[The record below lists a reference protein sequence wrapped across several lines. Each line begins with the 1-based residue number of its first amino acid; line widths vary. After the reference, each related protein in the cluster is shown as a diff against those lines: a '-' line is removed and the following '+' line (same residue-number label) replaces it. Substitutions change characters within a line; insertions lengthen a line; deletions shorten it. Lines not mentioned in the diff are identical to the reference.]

1 MIRTDAVSVSAGVVL
16 ETMKVSSPVRVG
28 RDCCG
33 TCSVGAAIDAVVGI
47 SEESLAT
54 DAVATS
60 LATRS
65 ARGTAASSADTVSAS
80 ESVVRQASSPVGVSA
95 VSTGMG
101 AVSATEGDAAGVSK
115 VVELAAAVF
124 SLSEVGCG
132 DFSVRTGVAV
142 EGGREG
148 CSEDVSADGGVEVFV
163 TEVSAA
169 VETAEVVAAAVLEA
183 AAELDVAD
191 GDWSAVEGR

>member
-1 MIRTDAVSVSAGVVL
+1 
-16 ETMKVSSPVRVG
+16 
-28 RDCCG
+28 
-33 TCSVGAAIDAVVGI
+33 
-47 SEESLAT
+47 
-54 DAVATS
+54 
-60 LATRS
+60 
-65 ARGTAASSADTVSAS
+65 
-80 ESVVRQASSPVGVSA
+80 
-95 VSTGMG
+95 MG